1 MASKRKRQATNKETN
16 ERNEP
21 KMNICK
27 PQNQRYAKHY
37 HHSIEIL
44 IRDSSTVLLRIFSS
58 ELSITSKPFE
68 AVSSTLFDSE
78 HRIERFVVLD
88 AFTVDLLEHAD
99 HCNVDCDTKRLIN
112 RNQSDESVVVDDHRQ
127 VCRIDEPLL
136 SVIPLLAAHRPDNS
150 METLV
155 RIRSSTSED
164 LTKRFIAAQF
174 FVSGLDRSTHSR
186 RQRMTIVLVIEI
198 KVESTMI
205 RITIVVHRLVISA
218 RHVIPRSPGSLFH
231 LLEIVV
237 VVSYRLAKI
246 DLQAIDL
253 RII

>member
-1 MASKRKRQATNKETN
+1 MASKRRRQATNKETY

-37 HHSIEIL
+37 HHSIKIL
-44 IRDSSTVLLRIFSS
+44 IRDSSTVLVRIFSS

-88 AFTVDLLEHAD
+88 AFTVDLLKHAD
-99 HCNVDCDTKRLIN
+99 HCNVDCDAERPIN
-112 RNQSDESVVVDDHRQ
+112 RNQTDESVVVDDHRQ
-127 VCRIDEPLL
+127 VCRIDDPLL

-155 RIRSSTSED
+155 RIRSSTSEG

-186 RQRMTIVLVIEI
+186 RQRMTILLVIEI
-198 KVESTMI
+198 KVESTMT
-205 RITIVVHRLVISA
+205 RITIVVHRLVITA
-218 RHVIPRSPGSLFH
+218 RHMIPCSPGSLLH

-237 VVSYRLAKI
+237 VIPYYFAEV

-253 RII
+253 RIV